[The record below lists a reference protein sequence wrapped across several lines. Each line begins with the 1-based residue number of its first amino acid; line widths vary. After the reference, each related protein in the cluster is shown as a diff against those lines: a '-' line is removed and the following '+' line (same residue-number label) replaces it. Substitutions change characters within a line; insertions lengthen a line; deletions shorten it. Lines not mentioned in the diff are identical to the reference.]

1 VTRPRAPSPFRQ
13 SDVTRAIKAVVAAG
27 QTVAVVRINPQ
38 GAIEVVIG
46 KLEAQDPAPLDTWV
60 AKHARSTEGH

>member
-1 VTRPRAPSPFRQ
+1 
-13 SDVTRAIKAVVAAG
+13 
-27 QTVAVVRINPQ
+27 VAVVRINPQ

>member
-1 VTRPRAPSPFRQ
+1 MTRPPSLFRQ
-13 SDVTRAIKAVVAAG
+13 RDISRAVKAVVATG
-27 QTVAVVRINPQ
+27 QTVSAVRINPQ

-60 AKHARSTEGH
+60 AKHAGSTEGH

>member
-1 VTRPRAPSPFRQ
+1 MTRPPSLFRQ
-13 SDVTRAIKAVVAAG
+13 RDISRAIRGATAAG
-27 QTVAVVRINPQ
+27 LTVSAVRINPQ

-60 AKHARSTEGH
+60 AKHAGSTEGH